1 MEIDKDKNGKI
12 DRDEFEQSELVQ
24 ESLELVNAENI
35 RDLFDKIDTNKNGT
49 IEYSEFIT
57 ATLDRSMQL
66 SNQNL
71 EMAFAQLAKENENV
85 ITRERIEEVFIST
98 TDDHHTEHAER
109 NPIWEDM
116 RREFGAT
123 DNAAVITKD
132 EFFRGMKQLATEKM
146 RAQA

>member
-35 RDLFDKIDTNKNGT
+35 RELFDKIDTNKNGT

-85 ITRERIEEVFIST
+85 ITRERIEEFFNAT
-98 TDDHHTEHAER
+98 TDDHNMEHAER

-123 DNAAVITKD
+123 ENAAVITKD
-132 EFFRGMKQLATEKM
+132 EFLRGMKQLATEKM

>member
-35 RDLFDKIDTNKNGT
+35 RELFDKIDTNKNGT

-85 ITRERIEEVFIST
+85 ITRERIEEFFNAT
-98 TDDHHTEHAER
+98 TDDHHMEHAER

-123 DNAAVITKD
+123 ENAAVITKD
-132 EFFRGMKQLATEKM
+132 EFLRGMRQLATEKM